1 MVDARR
7 RPRKKTRRRRVF
19 KKPVGDDDEKNPAN
33 RGEAI
38 GALAWQVELFV
49 FQEGLQAAYLLAEG
63 DLFFQVLALLNLAI
77 FIE

>member
-1 MVDARR
+1 MHVEDHGE
-7 RPRKKTRRRRVF
+7 
-19 KKPVGDDDEKNPAN
+19 KKPVGDEFFKNPSETTMKKNPAN